1 MAAPKT
7 VLTYPLNGTLK
18 DFTIPFEYLAR
29 KFVVITVI
37 GKTRRTLVLN
47 SEYRFTTKATIT
59 TTAAWGPA
67 QGYDSI
73 EIRRVTSATER
84 LVDFSDGSILRAYDL
99 NTSQIQSLHI
109 AEEAR
114 DLTAD
119 TIGVNNNGDLDARG
133 RKIVNVA
140 DGVLDGD
147 AVNMRQQKAWAGSA
161 MNQALAAAESAR
173 QAATSALQSQQ
184 SAGNSQ
190 NSASASAN
198 SASASEASNKA
209 SRTNNEQSYQNL
221 VAAQQQATNSA
232 NSANASESS
241 RKAAAVSQEAAA
253 GSASTAKT
261 EADRA
266 KTEADKLGNINGFAG
281 TLESINTNTNGVQFK
296 ADIAARGNFTVRGDG
311 DAHLNFTTA
320 SGAGNVR
327 WTRNAARQML
337 LVDDQT
343 NKLRANFQVDGS
355 MDIPGDLRSGG
366 NLWSKGGVVGI
377 TAASPTANTHTW
389 HYHSDGSA
397 RGILY
402 MDNAA
407 NYHIQLAGREHVV
420 FYAAGNTGY
429 NGHVTAPSAGI
440 AGRITCADV
449 VAVGNVY
456 AASGNAYLQT
466 DGNIYGGTWGGWLSN
481 WINAN
486 FISLGSFR
494 ARSAEYF
501 SANMIGSY
509 CFLQNVS
516 GANVGQNG
524 VVGGAQLRLS
534 SHNNVANAAPEGS
547 WRQLGW
553 CNNGGVSVWIRIA

>member
-7 VLTYPLNGTLK
+7 VLTYPLNGALK
-18 DFTIPFEYLAR
+18 DFPIPFEYLAR
-29 KFVVITVI
+29 KFVAITLI

-47 SEYRFTTKATIT
+47 SEYRFTTKTTIT

-73 EIRRVTSATER
+73 EVRRVTSATER

-99 NTSQIQSLHI
+99 NTAQVQSLHI

-140 DGVLDGD
+140 DGVADGD
-147 AVNMRQQKAWAGSA
+147 AVNLRQQKAWAGSA
-161 MNQALAAAESAR
+161 LNQALASAESAR
-173 QAATSALQSQQ
+173 QAATSAIQSQQ
-184 SAGNSQ
+184 SATSSQ
-190 NSASASAN
+190 NSATASAN
-198 SASASEASNKA
+198 SATASEASNKA

-241 RKAAAVSQEAAA
+241 RKAAAASQEAAA
-253 GSASTAKT
+253 GSASTAT
-261 EADRA
+261 AQADRA
-266 KTEADKLGNINGFAG
+266 KTEADKLGNINSFAG
-281 TLESINTNTNGVQFK
+281 TIESINASNGVQFK
-296 ADIAARGNFTVRGDG
+296 ADVAARGNFTVRSDG
-311 DAHLNFTTA
+311 DANLNFTT
-320 SGAGNVR
+320 STGAGNVR
-327 WTRNAARQML
+327 WTRNGARQML
-337 LVDDQT
+337 LVDDLAG
-343 NKLRANFQVDGS
+343 KVRAAFQVDGS
-355 MDIPGDLRSGG
+355 FDTPSDIRAQGSLYAKTGTV
-366 NLWSKGGVVGI
+366 GV
-377 TAASPTANTHTW
+377 TASSPTANTHTW
-389 HYHSDGSA
+389 HYHADGSN

-402 MDNAA
+402 MDNAS
-407 NYHIQLAGREHVV
+407 NYHIQLAGREHAV

-429 NGHVTAPSAGI
+429 NGHITAPSAGFG
-440 AGRITCADV
+440 GRITANDIV
-449 VAVGNVY
+449 VVGNVY
-456 AASGNAYLQT
+456 SGNGGAYLQT

-481 WINAN
+481 WINSN
-486 FISLGSFR
+486 FISLGNFR

-501 SANMIGSY
+501 SANQIGSY

-516 GANVGQNG
+516 GTNVGQNG

-534 SHNNVANAAPEGS
+534 SHNNVANASPEGS

-553 CNNGGVSVWIRIA
+553 CNNAGVSVWIRIA